1 MLRVSPFTSN
11 RADQRR
17 KKTPDSGIAFSDS
30 IKHAQKKAP
39 LIEWRFFYLEQ
50 ETCMG

>member
-1 MLRVSPFTSN
+1 MLRVSLFTSN

-17 KKTPDSGIAFSDS
+17 KNTPDSGIAFSDS

-50 ETCMG
+50 ETCTG